1 MTFEE
6 FERAARRTV
15 NARLSDRDRL
25 LDAAMGLAEEASEVA
40 GLVRKRVLQ
49 QRPVEDARLVEELGD
64 TLWCLATVADSLG
77 VSLEHVARSNIAKL
91 QARYP
96 GNDPQ

>member
-6 FERAARRTV
+6 FQVAARRTI
-15 NARLSDRDRL
+15 NTRLSDRDRL

-40 GLVRKRVLQ
+40 ALVRKRIFQ
-49 QRPVEDARLVEELGD
+49 QKAVDDARLAEELGD

-77 VSLEHVARSNIAKL
+77 VSLETIARANISKL
-91 QARYP
+91 QVRHP
-96 GNDPQ
+96 TTPQ